1 MTLKSCAVGMRNAI
15 PRNHLKFRP
24 DWSSLRPIYTMRL
37 RRVRQ
42 DYDRLTTWLKTIYTH
57 TTFSLAKLNT
67 PKFVPEFTES
77 ILVVL
82 CFEKKSFLT
91 RCFRF
96 NPFST
101 FRETTSCES
110 VNNNFVRHFD
120 ARKLLFRPLLSR
132 NLSKYVISINF
143 GYDCRSVLKQQW

>member
-82 CFEKKSFLT
+82 CFEKASQRDVFALILSVLFEKRLHVNQWTTTSSAILTQENFSFVPYSVEICQNTSFL
-91 RCFRF
+91 
-96 NPFST
+96 S
-101 FRETTSCES
+101 
-110 VNNNFVRHFD
+110 
-120 ARKLLFRPLLSR
+120 
-132 NLSKYVISINF
+132 ISATIAAAF
-143 GYDCRSVLKQQW
+143 